1 MKNKKALIIIL
12 IIVLLISLAVLAYAI
27 IDSMFPEA
35 APISYPD
42 AGSIT
47 EFLLIQNNGSSINIE
62 PADFREFLQN
72 TSNSQPTRTWSV
84 QDYPTVQTY
93 YTLELSTPDRFYR
106 YFIYT
111 ENSQVYIEHPYEGVY
126 KTTQQFLDSV
136 TEYFN
141 K

>member
-62 PADFREFLQN
+62 PADFGEFLQN
-72 TSNSQPTRTWSV
+72 ISN
-84 QDYPTVQTY
+84 
-93 YTLELSTPDRFYR
+93 
-106 YFIYT
+106 
-111 ENSQVYIEHPYEGVY
+111 
-126 KTTQQFLDSV
+126 
-136 TEYFN
+136 
-141 K
+141 